1 MTTTRL
7 QLEHCLACGHAVD
20 SATSIDVNA
29 RPKPGAWTMCV
40 KCGHL
45 MTFDDE
51 LHLRQLTAAETDE
64 AAADPRIRKIQ
75 LAFAVLKR
83 EEG

>member
-7 QLEHCLACGHAVD
+7 QLEHCFACGHAVD

-29 RPKPGAWTMCV
+29 RPKPGAWTVCI

-45 MTFDDE
+45 MVFDDE
-51 LHLRQLTAAETDE
+51 LHLRDLTAAERDE
-64 AAADPRIRKIQ
+64 AATDPRIRKIQ
-75 LAFAVLKR
+75 AAFAALQRRVN
-83 EEG
+83 